1 MKMNIGEERREQKA
15 PGTQLCEEFQKI
27 RIAGVELVEK
37 TARPP
42 GGSSR
47 RGRKWK
53 GGRQLTIM
61 STIMED
67 TTNLEGSADD
77 DISFC
82 DDWDILQE
90 EDFKSEEEEKLARI
104 QLAEIEEAMMKQ
116 YFASAEAKN

>member
-1 MKMNIGEERREQKA
+1 MI
-15 PGTQLCEEFQKI
+15 
-27 RIAGVELVEK
+27 EK

-61 STIMED
+61 STKMED
-67 TTNLEGSADD
+67 STNLEGSADD

-82 DDWDILQE
+82 DDWDILQDKDFQSE
-90 EDFKSEEEEKLARI
+90 EDEKSARL

-116 YFASAEAKN
+116 YFASAEAKTEEKEMIEELERIEKE